1 MIRWLIA
8 WVRCGVAIVY
18 QAVVVVEAN
27 FNCII
32 CHYIVSKIGELLVVM
47 KNAALLLLSPQL
59 VDRTVDVVAIRY
71 FGHQWWVVIVKPT
84 GSVWSATLQDMFVA
98 GRARRRCE
106 IHTRVFIIELF
117 LQRHCNIHINSIF
130 FSFILCTRRHHA
142 TPSSTLWRRTK
153 KKLSSREFLTRK
165 KCTSCR
171 FFGLFFFCF
180 THRKLPDFFF

>member
-18 QAVVVVEAN
+18 QAVVVVETN

-84 GSVWSATLQDMFVA
+84 GSVWSATLQDIFVA
-98 GRARRRCE
+98 GRARRSCE

-117 LQRHCNIHINSIF
+117 LQRHCNVHINSIF
-130 FSFILCTRRHHA
+130 FRFFLCTRRHHA
-142 TPSSTLWRRTK
+142 TPSSTL
-153 KKLSSREFLTRK
+153 
-165 KCTSCR
+165 
-171 FFGLFFFCF
+171 
-180 THRKLPDFFF
+180 